1 MQCTSCEQLW
11 PRRAVNPCFR
21 GNGAGGDDRD
31 EMSKYGT
38 LSKALVRGAVVGS
51 QKAVK
56 RCMVATGSRGVVEPD
71 RFSGGGLF
79 VGC

>member
-1 MQCTSCEQLW
+1 
-11 PRRAVNPCFR
+11 
-21 GNGAGGDDRD
+21 
-31 EMSKYGT
+31 MSKYGT